1 MRPRIVVVSLV
12 VAVGL
17 VLLAA
22 VMKQVIGSGGSAQSS
37 AAEQVPDNGKT
48 SRESNPPNPESVT
61 NSALV
66 AELRVK
72 DTSKELDEIRQ
83 LEGEGSQNP
92 HAGGMLLGKV
102 THKEPEVRTAAIAA
116 LIQLNDT
123 NVIPGLEE
131 AIALVD
137 DPRDK
142 VAIKDAID
150 YLKLPSVMPDEPPPD
165 FDKIYDPARKSTN
178 RTNVR
183 INPRFQQGV
192 KKSVRKGMKMG
203 DPGRADAGSPDTS
216 NPGQPQVIP
225 PASTPN
231 VLAPQ

>member
-1 MRPRIVVVSLV
+1 MRPKVVVVTLV

-22 VMKQVIGSGGSAQSS
+22 VMKQVIGSGGSAQIS
-37 AAEQVPDNGKT
+37 APEQVPDSEKT
-48 SRESNPPNPESVT
+48 FRESNPPKTEPLS

-142 VAIKDAID
+142 VAIKDAIE
-150 YLKLPSVMPDEPPPD
+150 YLKLPSVMPDAPPPD

-178 RTNVR
+178 WPNAKM
-183 INPRFQQGV
+183 NPRFLQGM
-192 KKSVRKGMKMG
+192 KKSGRKGAIMG
-203 DPGRADAGSPDTS
+203 SPGRANAGSPDAA

-225 PASTPN
+225 PTSTQDA
-231 VLAPQ
+231 LAPR